1 MSKPEWGVKR
11 ICQACSAKFYD
22 FQRSPIVCPACGAEF
37 DPEAFLKSRRGK
49 PVKEKEAPK
58 KAPPPPAA
66 AKDEDETEDEELL
79 ASDEQDDGLVVDE
92 DEDDS
97 EELSEV
103 AVDEDDKE

>member
-58 KAPPPPAA
+58 KAPPPAA